1 MKNLII
7 RFLSKFRLSSLFSI
21 YEKKQITDRILN
33 ILTNTPHEL
42 TPEQKRK
49 LSKLYLEDYQLM
61 CESMDFRKITARLLE
76 IPIKKLTGIC
86 KNANGVIKQIDSSMA
101 TLKDKRR
108 AKTSPIIDVNPE
120 FLRAK
125 KARSSRKR
133 ITIQDVLDIKD
144 LKLKIGEDIKAK
156 IGYKLYDWVIE
167 DNLVPDY
174 LSKNYNAIDYLKEKN
189 LLINYKNLSANT
201 NKKAVE
207 LLRKRIEEQQPNS
220 IDWDQLSKNQSAM
233 PLLEVQLSIDRSSRI
248 KIIRWDVFLCNPNP
262 KTITML
268 KRRLIEEP
276 SYFLDIP
283 WSSLSSNT
291 SDEAI
296 QFLEENYDN
305 IDWKILSDNTNAKA
319 IKLLEAREKI
329 HPDHLDWNSI
339 YSNKNAIN
347 IINKVFKDSGRRLL
361 ISWATLSRNTNKG
374 AIEILKWKLSQ
385 GRRDADEISWFEL
398 SANPS
403 AIEILL
409 DNPDKIVWSRFSDN
423 TKIND
428 KRAIELLRKKIAE
441 ERGIEKVSSGNYLNW
456 SSLSANPS
464 IFKLM

>member
-1 MKNLII
+1 
-7 RFLSKFRLSSLFSI
+7 
-21 YEKKQITDRILN
+21 
-33 ILTNTPHEL
+33 
-42 TPEQKRK
+42 
-49 LSKLYLEDYQLM
+49 M

-86 KNANGVIKQIDSSMA
+86 KNANGVIKQIDSSLA
-101 TLKDKRR
+101 TLKDKRQ

-174 LSKNYNAIDYLKEKN
+174 LSKNYNAIDYLKENN

-207 LLRKRIEEQQPNS
+207 LLRKRIEEHPNS

-233 PLLEVQLSIDRSSRI
+233 PLLEVQLSIDRSSSI
-248 KIIRWDVFLCNPNP
+248 KIIRWDAFLCNPNP

-276 SYFLDIP
+276 SYFYDIP

-329 HPDHLDWNSI
+329 HPDHLDLDSI
-339 YSNKNAIN
+339 CSNKNAIN
-347 IINKVFKDSGRRLL
+347 IINKVFEDSDRRML
-361 ISWATLSRNTNKG
+361 IRWATLSRNTNKG
-374 AIEILKWKLSQ
+374 AIKLLKWKLE
-385 GRRDADEISWFEL
+385 RFLDADDDEISWFEL

-428 KRAIELLRKKIAE
+428 QRAIKLLRKKIAE
-441 ERGIEKVSSGNYLNW
+441 EKGKVKVSGGNYLNW

>member
-1 MKNLII
+1 MYFYSKVMNGEDIEKI
-7 RFLSKFRLSSLFSI
+7 RKRED

-86 KNANGVIKQIDSSMA
+86 KNANGVIKKIDSSLA

-120 FLRAK
+120 FLMAK

-133 ITIQDVLDIKD
+133 ITIQDVFDIKD

-174 LSKNYNAIDYLKEKN
+174 LSKNYNAIDYLKENN
-189 LLINYKNLSANT
+189 LLINYKNLSTNT

-207 LLRKRIEEQQPNS
+207 LLRKRIEEQPNS

-233 PLLEVQLSIDRSSRI
+233 PLLEEQLSIDRSSRT
-248 KIIRWDVFLCNPNP
+248 KIIRWDAFLCNPNP

-296 QFLEENYDN
+296 QFLEENYNN
-305 IDWKILSDNTNAKA
+305 IDWKILSGNTNTKA

-329 HPDHLDWNSI
+329 HPDHLDLYSI
-339 YSNKNAIN
+339 CSNKNAIN
-347 IINKVFKDSGRRLL
+347 IINKLFEDSDRRLL
-361 ISWATLSRNTNKG
+361 IRWATLSRNTNKG
-374 AIEILKWKLSQ
+374 AIEILKWKL
-385 GRRDADEISWFEL
+385 GRRDAGEISWSEL

-441 ERGIEKVSSGNYLNW
+441 ERGIEKVSGGNYLNW
-456 SSLSANPS
+456 YSLSANPS